1 MSPPLRRCILAS
13 IPHLAVMVVGGRL
26 TIPPTTAPG
35 GSFAFIPL
43 GAAVSLGM
51 DYFVW
56 RTPERD
62 ARLQALR
69 EARRPNIR
77 L

>member
-1 MSPPLRRCILAS
+1 MSFRLRRCILAS
-13 IPHLAVMVVGGRL
+13 IPYLAVMVAGVWL
-26 TIPPTTAPG
+26 TIPAADRG
-35 GSFAFIPL
+35 GSFLTFIPL
-43 GAAVSLGM
+43 AAALSIGM

>member
-1 MSPPLRRCILAS
+1 MSPRLRRCIFAS
-13 IPHLAVMVVGGRL
+13 IPYLAVLVVGGWL
-26 TIPPTTAPG
+26 TIPAADRAGWFLT
-35 GSFAFIPL
+35 FIPL
-43 GAAVSLGM
+43 AAALSIGM

-56 RTPERD
+56 RTPEREG
-62 ARLQALR
+62 RLEVRR

>member
-1 MSPPLRRCILAS
+1 MRRCILAS
-13 IPHLAVMVVGGRL
+13 IPYLAVMVVGGWLIPADDRTGRFL
-26 TIPPTTAPG
+26 TI
-35 GSFAFIPL
+35 IPL
-43 GAAVSLGM
+43 AAAVSIGKN
-51 DYFVW
+51 YFVW

>member
-1 MSPPLRRCILAS
+1 MSPRLRRCILAS
-13 IPHLAVMVVGGRL
+13 IPYLAVMVVGGWL
-26 TIPPTTAPG
+26 TIPANDRTGWFLTI
-35 GSFAFIPL
+35 IPL
-43 GAAVSLGM
+43 AAAGSIGM

>member
-1 MSPPLRRCILAS
+1 MSPRLRRCILAS
-13 IPHLAVMVVGGRL
+13 IPYLAVMVVGGWL
-26 TIPPTTAPG
+26 TIPAADRAGWLLT
-35 GSFAFIPL
+35 FIPL
-43 GAAVSLGM
+43 AAAVSIGM

>member
-1 MSPPLRRCILAS
+1 L
-13 IPHLAVMVVGGRL
+13 L
-26 TIPPTTAPG
+26 T
-35 GSFAFIPL
+35 FIPFA
-43 GAAVSLGM
+43 AAVSIGM

-62 ARLQALR
+62 ARLAAWR